1 MGQQIGQQ
9 EHGVMSWQGLRW
21 MLQVF
26 RTARNLAPDGP
37 CSSRSGAP
45 RRMSQNRQNTIFA
58 RRLHSGLTD
67 IKTAGISRPPQAA
80 GFKREGPAAR
90 IELAQCALQ
99 IGMGCNAQ
107 Q

>member
-1 MGQQIGQQ
+1 
-9 EHGVMSWQGLRW
+9 